1 MQVERGILDETSVDS
16 EIPSGGRVSN
26 AWATCPVQGDNSWKR
41 LLIPHKIRTPHDDR
55 IKDLSLTDGLAS
67 D

>member
-26 AWATCPVQGDNSWKR
+26 AWATCLALGDNSQKW
-41 LLIPHKIRTPHDDR
+41 LLIPHKTEAPHGAAA
-55 IKDLSLTDGLAS
+55 KAPAVQDGPAS